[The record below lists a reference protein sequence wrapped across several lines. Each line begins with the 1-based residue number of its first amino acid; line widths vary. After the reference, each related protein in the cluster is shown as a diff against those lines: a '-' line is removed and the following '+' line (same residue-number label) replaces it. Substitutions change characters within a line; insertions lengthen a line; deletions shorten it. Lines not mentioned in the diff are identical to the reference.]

1 MLRIVATLAV
11 AVSIDILWF
20 DGRYSGAV
28 EHLAVTILRHF
39 GVSWV

>member
-11 AVSIDILWF
+11 AVSIDIFWF

-28 EHLAVTILRHF
+28 EHMVAAVLRHF

>member
-11 AVSIDILWF
+11 AVSIDMLWF
-20 DGRYSGAV
+20 DGRYTGAAADMV
-28 EHLAVTILRHF
+28 VTILRHF